1 MLLYFNTT
9 DVDKSYAY
17 GYAVGVILCSALN
30 VFVIHPYTISML
42 HMGMKVRVACCSLI
56 YRKTLKL
63 TKTALGETTIGQ
75 AVNLLSNDVN
85 RFDISII
92 FLHYLW
98 LGPLETII
106 MTYVM
111 YDVIDVGVSSVIGVA
126 FLLMFIP
133 LQGWLGKKSS
143 ELRLK
148 TAIRT
153 DARVRLTNEII
164 SGIQAIKMY
173 TWENPFSAL
182 IQKARK
188 KEVNVIRWVS
198 YIRGITMSFIMF
210 TTRMSLFI
218 TVLAYVLFGYK
229 VTAEKVFVVTAYYN
243 SLRTTMTVLFPQGIT
258 QVAEARVS
266 IKRLQKFL
274 MYDEMTASEVEAKK
288 HNKENNK
295 EDAKDDKNA
304 KDLLNVILK
313 ELRLQEGSIKVNG
326 KIVYSSQ
333 EPWLFAGSVRQN
345 ILFGRKMD
353 QVRYNRVT
361 KVCQLK
367 TDFNLLPYGDKTIV
381 GERGIS
387 LSGGQRARINLARAV
402 YADADIYLMD
412 DPLSAVD
419 AHVGKHM
426 FEECIDKYLRGKT
439 RILVTH
445 QLQYLRDVGRIIV
458 LKDGAIQAEGTYDE
472 LGSMGVD
479 FGRLLENQA
488 KTDEKSSQ
496 PPSITISRSNSRT
509 SISSQSTVMTND
521 TSKEPYEVAEMRT
534 VGNVSGKVY
543 TDYFR
548 AGGNWCIIF
557 IVAMLCIIAQF
568 AASGSDFFLA
578 QWINIEEKYYYNLI
592 LISKSKN
599 FSLKIKYEI
608 FEREKFLFLRMN
620 QTDDG
625 IGEDPN
631 SPLTRM
637 QCIYIYSGL
646 IVLTII
652 ITLIRSWTF
661 FWTCM
666 RASMRLHDRM
676 FRSISRATMRFF
688 NTNTSGRVL
697 NRFSKDM
704 GAVDEMLPAAFI
716 DCLQIGIALL
726 GIIIVVATANVWLLI
741 PTVLIGIVFYYMR
754 IFYLATSR
762 SVKRLEG
769 ITRSPVFAHLSAT
782 LQGLSTIRAFGA
794 EAILT
799 KEFDNYQDI
808 HSSAWYIFISTSRAF
823 GFWLDVF
830 CVLYITLVTLSFL
843 VLDNYSQGSMDGG
856 FVGLAITQSIGLTGM
871 FQWGMRQSAE
881 LENQMTS
888 VERILEYN
896 KVDSEPPLESA
907 PDKKPKS
914 EWPQEGKIEFKN
926 LFLRYAP
933 LEPPVL
939 KNLNFVIFPR
949 EKIGIVGRTGAGK
962 SSLIQ
967 ALFRLSDMDGLIEI
981 DEVDTSQIGLHD
993 LRSKISIIPQE
1004 PFLFSGS
1011 LRRNLD
1017 PFDSYMDEPLWR
1029 ALEEVE
1035 LKEIGLEAHINEG
1048 GSNLSVGQR
1057 QLVCLARA
1065 IVRNNP
1071 ILVLDE
1077 ATANVD
1083 PRTDE
1088 LIQTTI
1094 RNKFEKCTVLTIAHR
1109 LNTVMDSDRILVMD
1123 AGNVVEFDHPHVLL
1137 QKDTGYLKSMV
1148 QETGKAMAEVLA
1160 SIAHD
1165 CYQNPKAW
1173 EKEWK
1178 AYQYRLEQIAKSG
1191 SQKKV
1196 KEPSLMRVL
1205 IRCFGFKTLLCGTFM
1220 AVIETLLRIVQPLLL
1235 GQMLLYFNTTDI
1247 DKYYA
1252 YKCAIGIILCSAVN
1266 VFVVHPYMMD
1276 MTHLGM
1282 KVRVACCSLIYRKT
1296 IIFLH
1301 YLWLGPLETI
1311 IITYIT
1317 FHLIDIG
1324 ISSIFGIAF
1333 LLMFIPFQ
1341 DERVRLMNEIISG
1354 IQAIKMY
1361 TWENFFSSL
1370 IEKARK
1376 KEVNVIQW
1384 ASCVRGIVK
1393 SFIVFMTRISLFI
1406 TILSYIL
1413 FGYKITAEK
1422 VYVIT
1427 AYYNSLSLIMTAYFP
1442 QGITQVAE
1450 TIVSIKRLQKFLMYD
1465 ELTLSE
1471 TEAKKYNKQS
1481 NKDTKENNKNAKENN
1496 TINLKENLIEQKND
1510 SAIVDQLNNVEYSI
1524 SIKNGNA
1531 KWLDYEQ
1538 EDTLMNINMKVRP
1551 GELIAV
1557 VGQVGAGKSSL
1568 LNVILKEL
1576 RLQEGSIQVCGR
1588 FLFTRSPIF
1597 AHLSATLRGLPTIR
1611 AFGMEATL
1619 TKEFDNY
1626 QDIHSSAWY
1635 ISIASSRAFAFW
1647 VDAFCMLYITLV
1659 TLSFLVMDNGF
1670 MYGGYVGLAI
1680 TQSINLTGRLHWC
1693 MRQSTEVENQM
1704 ASVERILE
1712 YNKVDSEPP
1721 LESVPD
1727 KKPKCDWPQEGK
1739 IKFKNVSLRY
1749 APLEPAVL
1757 KNLSFVIFPRE
1768 KIGIVGRT
1776 GAGKS
1781 SLIQALF
1788 RLADVDGLIEIDE
1801 VDTSQIGLHDLR
1813 SKISIIPQ
1821 EPFLFSGSLRRNLDP
1836 FDLYADELL
1845 WRALEE
1851 VELKEIGLEA
1861 HINDGGSNLS
1871 VGQRQLV
1878 CLARAIVKNNPIL
1891 VLDEATANVDPRTD
1905 ELIQTTIR
1913 RKFEKCTVL
1922 TIAHRLNTVMDSD
1935 RILVMDAGNAVE
1947 FDHPHVLLQKES
1959 GYLKSMVQETGTAMA
1974 EALAG
1979 VARNCYQNRVLMH
1992 PLC

>member
-1 MLLYFNTT
+1 MDGKVYTENVENPRAKANIFSILTFSWVLRIFWVGYRRDLEVTDLYTPLKEHTSGILGVKIAKAWEEECEAYQRRLKQVAKSGSQKVKEPSLLKVLIRCFGFKTLLYGIFMAIMDILLRVLQPLLLGQMLLYFNTT

-304 KDLLNVILK
+304 KESNQQDVKENNIENSKENFAQKKNDVHQPNNVEYSISIENGNAKWLDYEREDTLQSINMKVRPGELIAVVGQVGAGKSSLLNVILK

-578 QWINIEEKYYYNLI
+578 QWINIEEKYY
-592 LISKSKN
+592 
-599 FSLKIKYEI
+599 
-608 FEREKFLFLRMN
+608 MN

-1165 CYQNPKAW
+1165 CYQN
-1173 EKEWK
+1173 
-1178 AYQYRLEQIAKSG
+1178 R
-1191 SQKKV
+1191 
-1196 KEPSLMRVL
+1196 
-1205 IRCFGFKTLLCGTFM
+1205 GFT
-1220 AVIETLLRIVQPLLL
+1220 
-1235 GQMLLYFNTTDI
+1235 
-1247 DKYYA
+1247 
-1252 YKCAIGIILCSAVN
+1252 
-1266 VFVVHPYMMD
+1266 
-1276 MTHLGM
+1276 
-1282 KVRVACCSLIYRKT
+1282 
-1296 IIFLH
+1296 
-1301 YLWLGPLETI
+1301 
-1311 IITYIT
+1311 
-1317 FHLIDIG
+1317 
-1324 ISSIFGIAF
+1324 AF
-1333 LLMFIPFQ
+1333 
-1341 DERVRLMNEIISG
+1341 
-1354 IQAIKMY
+1354 
-1361 TWENFFSSL
+1361 
-1370 IEKARK
+1370 
-1376 KEVNVIQW
+1376 
-1384 ASCVRGIVK
+1384 
-1393 SFIVFMTRISLFI
+1393 
-1406 TILSYIL
+1406 
-1413 FGYKITAEK
+1413 
-1422 VYVIT
+1422 
-1427 AYYNSLSLIMTAYFP
+1427 
-1442 QGITQVAE
+1442 
-1450 TIVSIKRLQKFLMYD
+1450 
-1465 ELTLSE
+1465 
-1471 TEAKKYNKQS
+1471 
-1481 NKDTKENNKNAKENN
+1481 
-1496 TINLKENLIEQKND
+1496 
-1510 SAIVDQLNNVEYSI
+1510 
-1524 SIKNGNA
+1524 
-1531 KWLDYEQ
+1531 
-1538 EDTLMNINMKVRP
+1538 
-1551 GELIAV
+1551 
-1557 VGQVGAGKSSL
+1557 
-1568 LNVILKEL
+1568 
-1576 RLQEGSIQVCGR
+1576 
-1588 FLFTRSPIF
+1588 
-1597 AHLSATLRGLPTIR
+1597 
-1611 AFGMEATL
+1611 
-1619 TKEFDNY
+1619 
-1626 QDIHSSAWY
+1626 
-1635 ISIASSRAFAFW
+1635 
-1647 VDAFCMLYITLV
+1647 
-1659 TLSFLVMDNGF
+1659 
-1670 MYGGYVGLAI
+1670 
-1680 TQSINLTGRLHWC
+1680 
-1693 MRQSTEVENQM
+1693 
-1704 ASVERILE
+1704 
-1712 YNKVDSEPP
+1712 
-1721 LESVPD
+1721 
-1727 KKPKCDWPQEGK
+1727 
-1739 IKFKNVSLRY
+1739 
-1749 APLEPAVL
+1749 
-1757 KNLSFVIFPRE
+1757 
-1768 KIGIVGRT
+1768 
-1776 GAGKS
+1776 
-1781 SLIQALF
+1781 
-1788 RLADVDGLIEIDE
+1788 
-1801 VDTSQIGLHDLR
+1801 
-1813 SKISIIPQ
+1813 
-1821 EPFLFSGSLRRNLDP
+1821 
-1836 FDLYADELL
+1836 
-1845 WRALEE
+1845 
-1851 VELKEIGLEA
+1851 
-1861 HINDGGSNLS
+1861 
-1871 VGQRQLV
+1871 
-1878 CLARAIVKNNPIL
+1878 
-1891 VLDEATANVDPRTD
+1891 
-1905 ELIQTTIR
+1905 
-1913 RKFEKCTVL
+1913 
-1922 TIAHRLNTVMDSD
+1922 
-1935 RILVMDAGNAVE
+1935 
-1947 FDHPHVLLQKES
+1947 
-1959 GYLKSMVQETGTAMA
+1959 
-1974 EALAG
+1974 
-1979 VARNCYQNRVLMH
+1979 
-1992 PLC
+1992 